1 MSSTPAPAPG
11 GSSPTVATPGEG
23 LSQSARLIDT
33 FIAPTKTFTDI
44 NRSTS
49 WWVPWLLMSVISLA
63 FVVVAGQKVGF
74 DKITNTQ
81 MSANPKQVERMDKL
95 PPDQRAQNMAIAV
108 KITQGISYATPLFI
122 LLFGVIV
129 AGVLMG
135 TFSFAAGAP
144 VKFGAAM
151 AVTMYAFVPG
161 IIKTLL
167 AIVSLLAGADPDA
180 FRIDN
185 PIATNLGFF
194 LSSSEHPALY
204 KLASS
209 IDIFTIWT
217 MILMVIGFT
226 CVSKAKKGTSAAIVF
241 GWYIVV
247 TLIGVGF
254 AAM

>member
-1 MSSTPAPAPG
+1 MGTTPAPAPN
-11 GSSPTVATPGEG
+11 GSVSAVPPGEG
-23 LSQSARLIDT
+23 LSQTSRIIDT
-33 FIAPTKTFTDI
+33 FIAPSKTFTDI

-49 WWVPWLLMSVISLA
+49 WWLPWLIMSVVSIA

-74 DKITNTQ
+74 EKITTTQ
-81 MSANPKQVERMDKL
+81 MQSNPKQVERMEKL

-108 KITQGISYATPLFI
+108 KFTQVISYASPAFI

-129 AGVLMG
+129 AAVMLG
-135 TFSFAAGAP
+135 TFNFGAGTQM
-144 VKFGAAM
+144 KFGAAM
-151 AVTMYAFVPG
+151 AVTMYAFLPG
-161 IIKTLL
+161 IIKTIL
-167 AIVSLLAGADPDA
+167 ATVSLLAGADPEA

-194 LSSSEHPALY
+194 LSSTDHPALY

-217 MILMVIGFT
+217 LVLMVIGFT
-226 CVSKAKKGTSAAIVF
+226 CISKAKKGASAAIVF
-241 GWYIVV
+241 GWYILV
-247 TLIGVGF
+247 TLIGVGI

>member
-1 MSSTPAPAPG
+1 MSSTPVPAPS
-11 GSSPTVATPGEG
+11 SSPSVPTPGEG
-23 LSQSARLIDT
+23 LSQSSRIIDT
-33 FIAPTKTFTDI
+33 FIAPSKTFTDI

-63 FVVVAGQKVGF
+63 FVMVAGQKVGF
-74 DKITNTQ
+74 EKITNTQ
-81 MSANPKQVERMDKL
+81 MQSNPKQVERMEKL
-95 PPDQRAQNMAIAV
+95 PPDQRAQNMALAA

-122 LLFGVIV
+122 LLFTVII
-129 AGVLMG
+129 AAVLMG
-135 TFSFAAGAP
+135 TFNFGAGTQMS
-144 VKFGAAM
+144 FGAAM
-151 AVTMYAFVPG
+151 AVTMYSFVPS
-161 IIKTLL
+161 IIKTVL
-167 AIVSLLAGADPDA
+167 ATVSLLAGADPDA

-194 LSSSEHPALY
+194 LSSTEHPALY

-226 CVSKAKKGTSAAIVF
+226 CISKAKKGTSAAIVF

-254 AAM
+254 AAI

>member
-11 GSSPTVATPGEG
+11 GSTPTAATPGEG
-23 LSQSARLIDT
+23 LSQSARLVDT
-33 FIAPTKTFTDI
+33 FIAPSKTFMDI
-44 NRSTS
+44 NRNTS

-63 FVVVAGQKVGF
+63 FVMVAGQKVGF
-74 DKITNTQ
+74 EKITNTQ
-81 MSANPKQVERMDKL
+81 MQSNPKQVERMEKL
-95 PPDQRAQNMAIAV
+95 PPDQRAQNLALAV

-122 LLFGVIV
+122 LLFAVII
-129 AGVLMG
+129 AAVLMG
-135 TFSFAAGAP
+135 TFNFGAGTQM
-144 VKFGAAM
+144 KFGAAM
-151 AVTMYAFVPG
+151 AVTIYAFVPG
-161 IIKTLL
+161 ILKTLL
-167 AIVSLLAGADPDA
+167 ATVSLLAGADPDA

-185 PIATNLGFF
+185 PIATNPGFF
-194 LSSSEHPALY
+194 LSSTEHPALY

-209 IDIFTIWT
+209 IDVFTIWT

-226 CVSKAKKGTSAAIVF
+226 CISKAKKGTSVAIVF